1 MQRSEMDPDEGGPG
15 GSPRT
20 SDRPPVGE
28 PLVVSKR
35 RPVQPAAEPEPP
47 PPPPGPL
54 AGRVGLVT
62 GATGDLGSAF
72 AGALGERGA
81 RVCLLDADLDALR
94 SSAARVGAG
103 DPPLVLRCDLGS
115 ADDVRSVCDFLRRSG
130 ARLDLVVH
138 AATAPQDGTVLDSP
152 VDGLDEH
159 YLIEVRA
166 PSILAQELADA
177 LAPGAS
183 VVFVDREPGHADA
196 GAGAQRSVLAAARR
210 GLVDVL
216 RAELGD
222 GDVRLV
228 SASCAGDSV
237 ASDVAEVVLDAV
249 FRTGPGRVTDLRV
262 LSLPPAEPVT

>member
-47 PPPPGPL
+47 APPPGPL

-166 PSILAQELADA
+166 PSILAQELADS

-183 VVFVDREPGHADA
+183 VVFVDREPDHADV
-196 GAGAQRSVLAAARR
+196 GPVPNGPCWPRRAAAWWTCCGPSWAMGTYGWCRR
-210 GLVDVL
+210 PV
-216 RAELGD
+216 
-222 GDVRLV
+222 
-228 SASCAGDSV
+228 
-237 ASDVAEVVLDAV
+237 
-249 FRTGPGRVTDLRV
+249 
-262 LSLPPAEPVT
+262 PVTASRRTWPRWSWTRCSGPDRGA